1 MVGII
6 IKDGVV
12 KGGTIA
18 EIVHYLIDQNAVPN
32 SPHRTSLEQFLA
44 AFPEVTTTMDV
55 WNVLVEKFNTSPP
68 LGQLRRNSMEQPR
81 KEPRDKV
88 LEFLW
93 IWIEQEVS
101 RDFILKKNKQ
111 LMNELLK
118 FLPNC
123 GKDWENKI
131 KLLVVKSGRKK
142 LTTAKKYARTRTA
155 SADSPAI
162 NNKPDNNNTRR
173 GKNPVEK
180 PKQPE
185 PPKTPDVS
193 RKTLGL
199 EAGKFEFHDLDP
211 ELVAQQLT
219 LIEYETFVSI
229 EGSEF
234 LHLNWKS
241 EDVKQRKKL
250 APHIVKLVE
259 RFNLVSYWVAT
270 EIVMQTDAKQRE
282 KTVRKFISVAEHLR
296 ELNNFNG
303 VMEIIGG
310 LNLWPVQRLKQTWEE
325 IGSAKSTIDKLDNL
339 MENKQNYKVYRYALA
354 GAKAPLLPY
363 LGVCL
368 RDMLFVEE
376 GNNNYIDKKE
386 GILNFEK
393 LQLMGSVILQ
403 VRQFQQERY
412 LFQYETVVQDFL
424 SKLNT
429 LPEEM
434 LSKHSYFCEPSR
446 TEEHL

>member
-1 MVGII
+1 MI
-6 IKDGVV
+6 IKDGVL
-12 KGGTIA
+12 KGGTVT
-18 EIVHYLIDQNAVPN
+18 EIVHHLIDQPFAGAD
-32 SPHRTSLEQFLA
+32 RLLLDQFLA
-44 AFPEVTTTMDV
+44 AFPEVTTPMDV
-55 WNVLVEKFNTSPP
+55 WNALTEKLKLSP
-68 LGQLRRNSMEQPR
+68 QIRRNSMEQR
-81 KEPRDKV
+81 KEPRDKA

-101 RDFILKKNKQ
+101 RDFMFKKNKQ

-118 FLPNC
+118 FLPSL
-123 GKDWENKI
+123 GKDWENKF
-131 KLLVVKSGRKK
+131 KLMIVKSGRKK
-142 LTTAKKYARTRTA
+142 LVTKKSHRLRTSAAESSA
-155 SADSPAI
+155 SKS
-162 NNKPDNNNTRR
+162 DNNNRK
-173 GKNPVEK
+173 GKTSGIPTGSK
-180 PKQPE
+180 TGDL
-185 PPKTPDVS
+185 PKTPEVG
-193 RKTLGL
+193 RKMAL
-199 EAGKFEFHDLDP
+199 EPGKFEFHDLDP

-219 LIEYETFVSI
+219 LIEYETFGSI

-270 EIVMQTDAKQRE
+270 EIVMQTEAKQRE
-282 KTVRKFISVAEHLR
+282 KTVRKFIAVAEHLR

-325 IGSAKSTIDKLDNL
+325 IGGMKSIIDKLDNL
-339 MENKQNYKVYRYALA
+339 MENKQNYKVYRSALA

-376 GNNNYIDKKE
+376 GNGNYINKE
-386 GILNFEK
+386 DGVINFEK
-393 LQLMGSVILQ
+393 LQLMGNVILQ

-412 LFQYETVVQDFL
+412 LFQYEPVVQDYL
-424 SKLNT
+424 SKLLT

-434 LSKHSYFCEPSR
+434 LSKHSLLCEPSR
-446 TEEHL
+446 NEEHA